1 MKGLQLLALNA
12 ALSAMLIVAAAAEV
26 DAQRQPAGS
35 GPRNSIPSGGGQSG
49 MGGATGVGGVGDH
62 DGRGDRDGRGHK
74 RDGDVFL
81 IDEDVVEVVE
91 VEKEAKPAEAAA
103 AVPAAAPAVAEEK
116 REPYKIGNSYDS
128 LPPGCMKLIQDGS
141 SYYFCGGAEWYQS
154 VGGGQY
160 KAVEQP

>member
-1 MKGLQLLALNA
+1 MKGLHLLALNA

-35 GPRNSIPSGGGQSG
+35 GPRNPIPSGGGQGG
-49 MGGATGVGGVGDH
+49 MGGQDGLGDP

-91 VEKEAKPAEAAA
+91 VEKEAKPDAAAA
-103 AVPAAAPAVAEEK
+103 AVPAAAPAAVEK
-116 REPYKIGNSYDS
+116 REPYKIGNSYTS
-128 LPPGCMKLIQDGS
+128 LPPGCMKLIQDGAF
-141 SYYFCGGAEWYQS
+141 YYLCSGDWYQQL
-154 VGGGQY
+154 GRDQY
-160 KAVEQP
+160 AAVKAP